1 MKKYLIPNTGK
12 FYKANL
18 HCHTTISDGKF
29 SPEEIKS
36 FVEKRNETYDLAV
49 KINRALSIYVEVLEP
64 EIDSYLNKWLSYGY
78 DEQSLLLI
86 AHRCFKQG
94 KASLEEMDKLIEYL
108 NTRGFIG
115 LTSVGD
121 YFESIRKTD
130 ELISKILLNAGVNRR
145 PNDWD
150 RENLANWKNWNFSD
164 EMILEA
170 AKLASGKSGSPIAY
184 MNGILSNWK
193 NAGIYSLDNLNGNV
207 PTSNAV
213 EDYNLEYEKRRRK
226 AISLAESNLE
236 KAMAIDGYKQVYSRL
251 LSLERDLALAE
262 VKDDKQSFDKYS
274 LEKENLLEKQKEL
287 LASINLTP
295 ESLVPQFACKKC
307 NDTGYLGSERCD
319 CYKK

>member
-1 MKKYLIPNTGK
+1 
-12 FYKANL
+12 
-18 HCHTTISDGKF
+18 
-29 SPEEIKS
+29 
-36 FVEKRNETYDLAV
+36 
-49 KINRALSIYVEVLEP
+49 
-64 EIDSYLNKWLSYGY
+64 
-78 DEQSLLLI
+78 
-86 AHRCFKQG
+86 
-94 KASLEEMDKLIEYL
+94 
-108 NTRGFIG
+108 
-115 LTSVGD
+115 
-121 YFESIRKTD
+121 
-130 ELISKILLNAGVNRR
+130 
-145 PNDWD
+145 
-150 RENLANWKNWNFSD
+150 
-164 EMILEA
+164 
-170 AKLASGKSGSPIAY
+170 
-184 MNGILSNWK
+184 
-193 NAGIYSLDNLNGNV
+193 LNGNA